1 MYPPGFVPVDDV
13 ALFTFKLLDID
24 GNDMLD
30 AAELETVLKKVAD
43 GGQKATTDRAA
54 AEATAA
60 ADGAKLFAE
69 IDVNKDGKLSRDEWG
84 TYFNQLALSKGR
96 DEAVRLL
103 WQLDEAARLLQEPK
117 QAPAAGMLDV
127 AQRPR
132 GIAQAPSN
140 AKGLP
145 ENLCENRLPNPRD
158 LYAGCM
164 PSRLGKADRHVHSN
178 LVPAASR

>member
-43 GGQKATTDRAA
+43 GGQKATTDRAM

-103 WQLDEAARLLQEPK
+103 WQLDEAARLVQE
-117 QAPAAGMLDV
+117 Q
-127 AQRPR
+127 
-132 GIAQAPSN
+132 S
-140 AKGLP
+140 
-145 ENLCENRLPNPRD
+145 
-158 LYAGCM
+158 
-164 PSRLGKADRHVHSN
+164 
-178 LVPAASR
+178 